1 MSVAPAHD
9 PATTLRVL
17 SPANGELVG
26 EVGIDSAEAVRAA
39 VARARLAQPA
49 WGARSVAERA
59 SILLAVR
66 AKILAN
72 TDAIVENAAAE
83 NGKPRHEG
91 LLHEVMTQLELISYF
106 AAEAERILAPQP
118 IPLRLLKQRTSYI
131 HYRPRGVAAIIAPG
145 NFPNQLGFGGA
156 AMALLAGNTVVLKP
170 SEFTPLSAALLRRLY
185 IEAGVP
191 EDCLQVVN
199 GYGDVGAALI
209 DAGVDFVEFTGS
221 VATGK
226 KVAAMCGERLIP
238 CVLEL
243 GGKAPALVMED
254 ADNERTLNAVLW
266 GGFANAGQ
274 VCASVERLVVHE
286 KVYDSFVAKFV
297 ARVQALRVGDATRS
311 SEVDVGP
318 LVNQR
323 QLDIVER
330 LVADAVAKGATVACG
345 GKRVEGAGTFFEPT
359 VLLGV
364 TPDMDIVNH
373 ETFGPVVPV
382 MKVGSEAEAILEA
395 NRSHLGLLAY
405 VFTRDGTR
413 GRRMAEQIR
422 CGTVMVN
429 DVIATAAA
437 AETPWAGLKH
447 SGIGV
452 AHSDDGL
459 RHMCE
464 ARHVNYDS
472 VPWLSRELWW
482 YPYHESNLGLLKRLL
497 AFLYGSGFGRFFPR
511 P

>member
-1 MSVAPAHD
+1 MSAPHAD
-9 PATTLRVL
+9 TRPTTLRVV
-17 SPANGELVG
+17 SPANGALVG
-26 EVGIDSAEAVRAA
+26 EVPIDSPEAVRAA
-39 VARARLAQPA
+39 VARARAVQPA
-49 WGARSVAERA
+49 WAERGVAERA
-59 SILLAVR
+59 RILLAVR

-72 TDAIVENAAAE
+72 TDAIVANAAAE

-91 LLHEVMTQLELISYF
+91 LLHEVMTQLELLTYF
-106 AAEAERILAPQP
+106 CAEAERILAPQP

-131 HYRPRGVAAIIAPG
+131 HYPPRGVAAIIAPW
-145 NFPNQLGFGGA
+145 NFPNHLGFGGA

-170 SEFTPLSAALLRRLY
+170 SEFTPLSAQLLRRLY
-185 IEAGVP
+185 IEGGVP

-199 GYGDVGAALI
+199 GYGDVGATLI

-254 ADNERTLNAVLW
+254 ADNARTLNAVLW
-266 GGFANAGQ
+266 GGYANAGQ
-274 VCASVERLVVHE
+274 VCASIERLVVHE
-286 KVYDSFVAKFV
+286 KVYDRFVPKLV
-297 ARVQALRVGDATRS
+297 ERVKALRLGDPTTSA
-311 SEVDVGP
+311 EVDVGP
-318 LVNQR
+318 LVNLR
-323 QLDIVER
+323 QLEIVER

-345 GKRVEGAGTFFEPT
+345 GRRVEGPGLYFEPT
-359 VLLGV
+359 VLTGV
-364 TPDMDIVNH
+364 TPEMDILNK
-373 ETFGPVVPV
+373 ETFGPVLPV
-382 MKVGSEAEAILEA
+382 MKIGSEAEAILEA

-405 VFTRDGTR
+405 VFTRDGDR

-437 AETPWAGLKH
+437 AETPWAGVKQ

-452 AHSDDGL
+452 AHSDEGL

-464 ARHVNYDS
+464 ARHVNYDT

-482 YPYHESNLGLLKRLL
+482 FPYQEKNLGLLRRLL
-497 AFLYGSGFGRFFPR
+497 ALLYGSGLGRLFPKG
-511 P
+511 